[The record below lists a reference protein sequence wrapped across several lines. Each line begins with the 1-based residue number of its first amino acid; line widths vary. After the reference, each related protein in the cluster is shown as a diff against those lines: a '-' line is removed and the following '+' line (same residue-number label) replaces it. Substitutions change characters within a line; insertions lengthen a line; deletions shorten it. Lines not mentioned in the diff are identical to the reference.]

1 MKQFTHVP
9 LTVELEKL
17 KRITT
22 EQGRVYQTPTGEA
35 YPSVTTVLSQLNKKA
50 IVEWRRRVGEKEAQ
64 KITTKASRRGTS
76 VHKLCEDYLENKFD
90 SEKIMPSDNY
100 LFIQLKDIID
110 SKINNIRALEA
121 PLYSHYLKC
130 AGTVDCVAEYDNKL
144 SIIDFKTSLK
154 VKKEEWIT
162 NYFMQESAY
171 AVMWEERVKEPIT
184 QLVTLIANDTNEP
197 QIFIQHRDTWIHKFI
212 DVRGKYEEQNNV

>member
-1 MKQFTHVP
+1 MKQFTHIP

-22 EQGRVYQTPTGEA
+22 EQGRVYQTPTGQA

-50 IVEWRRRVGEKEAQ
+50 IVEWRRRIGSKEAQ
-64 KITTKASRRGTS
+64 KISTKASRRGTS
-76 VHKLCEDYLENKFD
+76 VHKMCEDYLENKL
-90 SEKIMPSDNY
+90 SEEKIMPSDNF
-100 LFIQLKDIID
+100 LFIQLKDIIK

-121 PLYSHYLKC
+121 PLYSHYLKS
-130 AGTVDCVAEYDNKL
+130 AGTVDCVAEYNNKL

-154 VKKEEWIT
+154 VKKEEWVT
-162 NYFMQESAY
+162 NYFMQEAAY

-184 QLVTLIANDTNEP
+184 QLVTLIANDANEP
-197 QIFIQHRDTWIHKFI
+197 QIFIEHRDKWIYKFME
-212 DVRGKYEEQNNV
+212 VRSQYGEGND

>member
-1 MKQFTHVP
+1 MKFNHNP
-9 LTVELEKL
+9 PTVALEKL

-22 EQGRVYQTPTGEA
+22 EKGRVYQTPDGQA

-50 IVEWRRRVGEKEAQ
+50 ITEWRRKVGEKQAK

-76 VHKLCEDYLENKFD
+76 VHKMCEDYLENNL
-90 SEKIMPSDNY
+90 SEEKTMPSDNY
-100 LFIQLKDIID
+100 LFIQLKDIIK
-110 SKINNIRALEA
+110 SKINNVRALEA

-130 AGTVDCVAEYDNKL
+130 AGTVDCIAEYNNVL

-154 VKKEEWIT
+154 VKKEEWIS

-171 AVMWEERVKEPIT
+171 AVMWEERIKEPIT
-184 QLVTLIANDTNEP
+184 QLVTLIANDANEP
-197 QIFIQHRDTWIHKFI
+197 QIFIQHRDQWIHKFI
-212 DVRGKYEEQNNV
+212 DVRQQYEEQYA

>member
-1 MKQFTHVP
+1 M
-9 LTVELEKL
+9 
-17 KRITT
+17 
-22 EQGRVYQTPTGEA
+22 
-35 YPSVTTVLSQLNKKA
+35 TTVLSQLSKKA
-50 IVEWRRRVGEKEAQ
+50 ITEWRHRVGEIKAK

-76 VHKLCEDYLENKFD
+76 VHKMCEDYLENKL
-90 SEKIMPSDNY
+90 SEEKIMPSDNF
-100 LFIQLKDIID
+100 LFIQLKDIIK

-130 AGTVDCVAEYDNKL
+130 AGTVDCIAEYNNVL
-144 SIIDFKTSLK
+144 SIIDFKTSMK
-154 VKKEEWIT
+154 VKKEEWIS

-197 QIFIQHRDTWIHKFI
+197 QVFIQHRDQWIHKFI
-212 DVRGKYEEQNNV
+212 DVRQQYEEQNA

>member
-1 MKQFTHVP
+1 VA
-9 LTVELEKL
+9 LEKL

-22 EQGRVYQTPTGEA
+22 EKGRIYQTPDGQA
-35 YPSVTTVLSQLNKKA
+35 YPSVTTVLSQLSKKA
-50 IVEWRRRVGEKEAQ
+50 IIEWRHRVGEKQAK

-76 VHKLCEDYLENKFD
+76 VHKMCEDYLENKL
-90 SEKIMPSDNY
+90 SEEKIMPSDNF
-100 LFIQLKDIID
+100 LFIQLKDIIK

-130 AGTVDCVAEYDNKL
+130 AGTVDCIAEYNNVL
-144 SIIDFKTSLK
+144 SIIDFKTSMK
-154 VKKEEWIT
+154 VKKEEWIS

-197 QIFIQHRDTWIHKFI
+197 QVFIQHRDQWIHKFI
-212 DVRGKYEEQNNV
+212 NVRQQYEEQNA